1 MKSTRIIVI
10 VSVLFMM
17 GCAHYIE
24 NATDSKIIL
33 PTVKDLP
40 VLIYPK
46 QAQLNNYTGNTS
58 VQLFISKSGNV
69 IEAKVLNS
77 SGYAVLDNAAKDYCE
92 KITFYP
98 ASANG
103 LPINSRSIVTVKF
116 DLSNEESFGKT
127 YILEI
132 KKLYKQ
138 IPEATELEKY
148 YLQKDILMKHEE
160 FIGNTLD
167 EKNCNKTILKVLSN
181 DIAEEWEAYVK
192 YCPLTFLV
200 YHDFLTRFP
209 DYKNAS
215 DVKIELKKTVELN
228 IKTLESISVEKF
240 DSPMEKE
247 NLLLLIKNYVQRYY
261 PYLINSNAMNQTLNS

>member
-1 MKSTRIIVI
+1 MKTTRITII
-10 VSVLFMM
+10 ASVLLLM

-24 NATDSKIIL
+24 NASDSKIIL

-46 QAQLNNYTGNTS
+46 SAQQNNFTGNTS
-58 VQLFISKSGNV
+58 VQLFISKSGKV
-69 IEAKVLNS
+69 IEAKVLKS
-77 SGYAVLDNAAKDYCE
+77 SGYAILDNAAKDYSE

-98 ASANG
+98 ASVNG
-103 LPINSRSIVTVKF
+103 LPINSRSIFTVKF
-116 DLSNEESFGKT
+116 DLSSEESFGKT
-127 YILEI
+127 YISELT
-132 KKLYKQ
+132 KLYSQ
-138 IPEATELEKY
+138 IPDATEQEKY

-160 FIGNTLD
+160 FIGNMLD
-167 EKNCNKTILKVLSN
+167 GKNCNKIIMKVLSN

-209 DYKNAS
+209 AYKDAS
-215 DVKIELKKTVELN
+215 DVRIELKKTIELN
-228 IKTLESISVEKF
+228 IKTLEGISVEKF

-247 NLLLLIKNYVQRYY
+247 NLLLLIKNYAQRNY
-261 PYLINSNAMNQTLNS
+261 PNLINSNVMNQTLNS